1 MRLRA
6 WTDGASRGN
15 PGDAGIGVIVKNED
29 GIVLLEERRY
39 LGKTTNNQAEYTA
52 LIACIE
58 KIMADPATCSCTS
71 LQVFADSELM
81 VKQIKGEYKVRDEG
95 LKVHYA
101 RACELLKKAAFTF
114 SIAHVPRAQNKEAD
128 RLANEGIDFR

>member
-15 PGDAGIGVIVKNED
+15 PGDAGIGVIVKGED
-29 GIVLLEERRY
+29 DAVLIEERRY
-39 LGKTTNNQAEYTA
+39 LGTTTNNQAEYTA
-52 LIACIE
+52 LIVCIE
-58 KIMADPATCSCTS
+58 KILAHPATQSCTA
-71 LQVFADSELM
+71 LQVYADSELM
-81 VKQIKGEYKVRDEG
+81 VKQLKGEYKVRDEG

-101 RACELLKKAAFTF
+101 RACELLKKAPFSF
-114 SIAHVPRAQNKEAD
+114 SISHVPRAQNKEAD

>member
-1 MRLRA
+1 MKLRA

-15 PGDAGIGVIVKNED
+15 PGDAGIGVIVKND
-29 GIVLLEERRY
+29 SDVVVLEERRY

-52 LIACIE
+52 LITCLE
-58 KIMADPATCSCTS
+58 KIIARADELDCTE
-71 LQVFADSELM
+71 LAVFADSELM

-95 LKVHYA
+95 LKVHFA
-101 RACELLKKAAFTF
+101 RVRELLTGVRFKF

>member
-15 PGDAGIGVIVKNED
+15 PGDAGIGVVVKNEE
-29 GIVLLEERRY
+29 GAVLIEERRY

-52 LIACIE
+52 LIVCIE
-58 KIMADPATCSCTS
+58 KIMAHPSTMRCAA

-95 LKVHYA
+95 LKVQYA
-101 RACELLKKAAFTF
+101 RVRELLKSAPFTF
-114 SIAHVPRAQNKEAD
+114 SISHVPRAQNKEAD
-128 RLANEGIDFR
+128 KLANEGIDFR

>member
-15 PGDAGIGVIVKNED
+15 PGDAGIGVIVKSED
-29 GIVLLEERRY
+29 GAVLIEERRY

-52 LIACIE
+52 LIVCIE
-58 KIMADPATCSCTS
+58 KILAHPAALSCKA
-71 LQVFADSELM
+71 LDVFADSELM
-81 VKQIKGEYKVRDEG
+81 VRQIKGEYKVRDEG

-101 RACELLKKAAFTF
+101 RVCELLKQAPFRFT
-114 SIAHVPRAQNKEAD
+114 IAHVPRSQNKEAD